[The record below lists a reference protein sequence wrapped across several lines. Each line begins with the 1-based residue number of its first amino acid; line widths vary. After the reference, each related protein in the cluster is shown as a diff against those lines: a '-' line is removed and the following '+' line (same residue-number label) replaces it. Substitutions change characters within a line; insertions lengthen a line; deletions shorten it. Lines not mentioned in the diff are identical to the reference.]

1 MEEGRWKE
9 KLLEGE
15 KELSLLER
23 SGEDYQAA
31 LAAAQKL
38 AEYRERMRAL
48 GLELESYNRGLGKL
62 EKAREAYKKADEKRR
77 LADGAYRELYQRFLD
92 NQAGILANELA
103 EGVPCP
109 VCGSTVHPA
118 PACRR
123 EGTGEVTKEQVD
135 RAQAAAKKEA
145 GTAEA
150 LSLEAGTM
158 AGSLENHYAR
168 MREQIDREVG
178 TWKEAWKEK
187 LSEAEGTSGECFL
200 AVWGEMLENLKVQL
214 EIQERKALGEA
225 DRRAKEMERK
235 RELEAGKPSVKRS
248 AEQAGQKTLE
258 ARELLIQAQTR
269 LEELERQIQ
278 DTAGKLPFQDRESAC
293 RKLDELRRRQRERE
307 EAFKAA
313 QDRYESV
320 NRMAGDARAKL
331 ETLKRRLEAEEDR
344 LDYGSGT
351 GEDADSFGEE
361 LTADREELG
370 RRREAVKAKARQL
383 ILRQQEVKAGLET
396 LEESKNM
403 VHHRLETNRM
413 VKTNILKQKGSMEAQ
428 QQQWTWVKGLSDTA
442 SGDVSGKE
450 KLTLE
455 TYVQTAY
462 FERIIARANT
472 RFMVMSGGQYELKRC
487 AEEDNRGKSGLGLNV
502 IDHYNGTERSVKTL
516 SGGESFQASLSLAL
530 GLSDEIQA
538 QAGGIRLD
546 TMFVDE
552 GFGSLDEETLN
563 LAVKALGDLAEGRR
577 LVGIISH
584 VSELKTRIG
593 RQIVVVKDRS
603 GGSRADIQLL

>member
-1 MEEGRWKE
+1 
-9 KLLEGE
+9 
-15 KELSLLER
+15 
-23 SGEDYQAA
+23 
-31 LAAAQKL
+31 
-38 AEYRERMRAL
+38 
-48 GLELESYNRGLGKL
+48 
-62 EKAREAYKKADEKRR
+62 
-77 LADGAYRELYQRFLD
+77 
-92 NQAGILANELA
+92 
-103 EGVPCP
+103 
-109 VCGSTVHPA
+109 
-118 PACRR
+118 
-123 EGTGEVTKEQVD
+123 
-135 RAQAAAKKEA
+135 
-145 GTAEA
+145 
-150 LSLEAGTM
+150 
-158 AGSLENHYAR
+158 
-168 MREQIDREVG
+168 
-178 TWKEAWKEK
+178 
-187 LSEAEGTSGECFL
+187 
-200 AVWGEMLENLKVQL
+200 MLENLKVQL